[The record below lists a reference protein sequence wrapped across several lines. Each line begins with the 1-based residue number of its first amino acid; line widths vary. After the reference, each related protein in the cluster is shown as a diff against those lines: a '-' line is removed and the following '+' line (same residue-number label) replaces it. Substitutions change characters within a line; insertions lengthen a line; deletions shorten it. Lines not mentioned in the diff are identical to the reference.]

1 MNTSFSTLRDFTQA
15 RLDILKQLR
24 NAGIQQEIELPQ
36 IVAVGIQSV
45 GKSSV
50 MEAISTLKL
59 PRGDGTVTKCPMEF
73 RLEHTADSPSLSVD
87 ITLRLHGGVAEF
99 KSNLSDLD
107 EIRDAIAAA
116 QDSIIRDS
124 TAATAPGQG
133 ARTFSEDCVSVHA
146 KGHKLPDLHFYD
158 IPGVIEDV
166 RDGQNPDQIDLI
178 KSLVRKYVAKPNC
191 IVLLIISCDYDL
203 EVGGVARLIFTDP
216 EIKSRTVGVLTKVDK
231 ISKPKRQSWLE
242 TFENKTRNLD
252 NGWFAVKLPE
262 EPDVSWEDARTQE
275 RDFFQENNPWKSIDG
290 EGRNR
295 LGSEQLTRYITK
307 LLSNLVANRLPAI
320 SREITTK
327 IVKCDA
333 ELKRLPIHTER
344 DACKT
349 VIAVVQKFSKDFS
362 AHIIEGVSPKP
373 FSDDVG
379 MVFEIKGLYDTIRP
393 KVSENTP
400 RFCPTSAPINGAPA
414 GSSSAWV
421 HLCASGKIVY
431 LDEVIKFIAKAS
443 KRELPGELPYAVTPE
458 LITCYVQD
466 WQKAAIAVFDA
477 VEAVAVEHLDALV
490 QAHLTEYERGGLL
503 TTVKEIVDVN
513 RSDCATVTIARLE
526 ELAAM
531 ELVPATVL
539 KSEYTVLQATIQKQ
553 YQAEIAPDPVHET
566 SLMSCVARLATIVAD
581 VGTGDISSATLQA
594 LVEQFSSSDSEEGNS
609 DNVPTLSEK
618 DRKDHNNGL
627 EVMASAQAYLEL
639 ASKRFE
645 EVVVNCIDH
654 SFLREW
660 NSRVCHALGELLP
673 STAPD
678 LCLKLIQDPSV
689 AARRESISEERL
701 HYARVKAALDRARRD
716 LERDARGRQ
725 DEGSQQNAPGLQ
737 QSEPNSEDSLSLL
750 SADRSSPSVRD
761 LD

>member
-1 MNTSFSTLRDFTQA
+1 MNTSFPTLRDFTQA

-24 NAGIQQEIELPQ
+24 DAGVQQEIELPQ
-36 IVAVGIQSV
+36 IVAVGVQSV

-59 PRGDGTVTKCPMEF
+59 PRGAGTVTKCPMEF
-73 RLEHTADSPSLSVD
+73 RLEHAADSRSLSVA
-87 ITLRLHGGVAEF
+87 ITLHSHGGIVEF

-107 EIRDAIAAA
+107 EIRDAIIDA
-116 QDSIIRDS
+116 QKSIINRNSAVAVTPRD
-124 TAATAPGQG
+124 G

-146 KGHKLPDLHFYD
+146 RGPKLPDLHFYD

-178 KSLVRKYVAKPNC
+178 KRLVRKYVAKPNC

-216 EIKSRTVGVLTKVDK
+216 EINCKSRTVGVLTKVDN
-231 ISKPKRQSWLE
+231 ISNQKRQSWLE
-242 TFENKTRNLD
+242 SFENKTRKLD

-275 RDFFQENNPWKSIDG
+275 RDFFQENEPWKSIHG

-307 LLSNLVANRLPAI
+307 LLSNLVANHLPAI

-344 DACKT
+344 DAYKT
-349 VIAVVQKFSKDFS
+349 VITVVQKFSKAFS

-373 FSDDVG
+373 FSDDEG
-379 MVFEIKGLYDTIRP
+379 MVFAIKRLYDTIRP

-400 RFCPTSAPINGAPA
+400 RFCPTNMPTTSGAPA
-414 GSSSAWV
+414 SSSAWGS
-421 HLCASGKIVY
+421 LGARGKIVY

-466 WQKAAIAVFDA
+466 WQKVAIAVFDA

-490 QAHLTEYERGGLL
+490 QAHLAEYERGDFS
-503 TTVKEIVDVN
+503 TTVKEVVDVN
-513 RSDCATVTIARLE
+513 RVDCATVTIARLE

-539 KSEYTVLQATIQKQ
+539 KTEYTDLQTTIQQQ
-553 YQAEIAPDPVHET
+553 YLEAELAPDPVQ
-566 SLMSCVARLATIVAD
+566 SLASFAARFAAIV
-581 VGTGDISSATLQA
+581 GGDISSTTLQTI
-594 LVEQFSSSDSEEGNS
+594 VEQFASSGEGDSDA
-609 DNVPTLSEK
+609 TQAFSEK
-618 DRKDHNNGL
+618 ERKDHNNAL
-627 EVMASAQAYLEL
+627 EVMASAQAYLKL
-639 ASKRFE
+639 ASNRFE

-660 NSRVCHALGELLP
+660 NNRVCHALGELLP

-678 LCLKLIQDPSV
+678 MCLKLIQDPSV
-689 AARRESISEERL
+689 AAHRESILEKRL

-716 LERDARGRQ
+716 LERDAPGRQ
-725 DEGSQQNAPGLQ
+725 DEGPQQNTSGLQ
-737 QSEPNSEDSLSLL
+737 QSEPNSEDSFTLL